1 MPCAGH
7 RGSIEPD
14 SSVTMNVRP
23 GAAGSEGG
31 NLMTSDL
38 PFGIQSTSQMGHS
51 GTGGPP
57 VVGNAIVTW

>member
-14 SSVTMNVRP
+14 SSVNMNVRP
-23 GAAGSEGG
+23 GAAGSDGG
-31 NLMTSDL
+31 NLTTSDL
-38 PFGIQSTSQMGHS
+38 RFGIQSTSQLAQS

-57 VVGNAIVTW
+57 AVGNAIVT